1 MPTGCDSLRCC
12 QDCAKRRRVPYTRRF
27 LSIARSLRAISPFEE
42 PRRSLGLQSLSLF
55 CNATSWRS
63 WVHGFMITGELTVAK
78 IKRRGRDGESPL
90 DSQNGKHT
98 YMRSN
103 RPASGLLPFQRLDH
117 RLLHAQRFNMLRLS
131 RNIHT

>member
-1 MPTGCDSLRCC
+1 MLPRLC
-12 QDCAKRRRVPYTRRF
+12 QEAEGPLYSEILIHCPFPPCNIPVRGAATVTW
-27 LSIARSLRAISPFEE
+27 SAITIT
-42 PRRSLGLQSLSLF
+42 LLQRDVVAF
-55 CNATSWRS
+55 MGS